1 MCSNAART
9 ILLVHHVDR
18 EYCTRNSV
26 VVHALSFL
34 STTSLNC
41 LFDKRPP
48 VVSSGCLDYIV
59 CDNYGRRMPP
69 SWSSLVCRNK
79 SKHMM
84 RESGESGDTYCKHS
98 SSLERVPATPVN
110 ISCFWSPSYVRR
122 RLEARLQ
129 YVSPLRTRPGIG
141 YC

>member
-9 ILLVHHVDR
+9 ILLVLHIDR
-18 EYCTRNSV
+18 EYCTRNS

-34 STTSLNC
+34 STTSLDC
-41 LFDKRPP
+41 LFDKTPP

-69 SWSSLVCRNK
+69 SWS
-79 SKHMM
+79 
-84 RESGESGDTYCKHS
+84 
-98 SSLERVPATPVN
+98 
-110 ISCFWSPSYVRR
+110 PSYVRR

-129 YVSPLRTRPGIG
+129 YVSPLRTRPGTG